1 MIVSFHPII
10 IADKNILCAGRDPGP
25 AEAESMTGADAVI
38 LPQGCRKT
46 LYDMATSLC
55 PHVFPDYA
63 ARFRYPGKI
72 GQTTLFMD
80 LDLPFPRTRTFAALD
95 DFFFQ
100 TRYPESR
107 LDFGFPLVFK
117 FDWGGEGDSVF
128 FVSSPAELNRGIEKA
143 KKFERTGQ
151 KGFLIQEFVPTD
163 GRSLRVAVIGN
174 QRIAYWRVPK
184 DPSQFGTA
192 LSKGAVIDRDADPS
206 LKQKGVA
213 LVDRLCKTTG
223 INLAGV
229 DVIFRQTGGGCEPL
243 LLEINYFFGRTGL
256 GGSAAFYGLLA
267 EEVNNWLHG
276 LGLSISGSK

>member
-10 IADKNILCAGRDPGP
+10 TADKNILCAGRDPGP
-25 AEAESMTGADAVI
+25 GEAEAIAGADAVI

-46 LYDMATSLC
+46 LYDMAASLC

-72 GQTTLFMD
+72 GQASLFSEHG
-80 LDLPFPRTRTFAALD
+80 LTFPRTRTFAAVD
-95 DFFFQ
+95 DFFAQ
-100 TRYPESR
+100 TRYPEPM

-128 FVSSPAELNRGIEKA
+128 RVDSSAEFDRILDLA
-143 KKFERTGQ
+143 KQFERTGQ
-151 KGFLIQEFVPTD
+151 KGFLLQEFVPTD

-174 QRIAYWRVPK
+174 RRIAYWRVPS
-184 DPSQFGTA
+184 DPSRFGTA
-192 LSKGAVIDRDADPS
+192 LAKGAAIDRDADPE
-206 LKQKGVA
+206 LKQKGVS
-213 LVDRLCKTTG
+213 LVDRLCETTG

-229 DVIFRQTGGGCEPL
+229 DVIFRQTAGQCDPL

-256 GGSAAFYGLLA
+256 GGSETFYEILA
-267 EEVNNWLHG
+267 GEVTNWLKG
-276 LGLSISGSK
+276 LGC